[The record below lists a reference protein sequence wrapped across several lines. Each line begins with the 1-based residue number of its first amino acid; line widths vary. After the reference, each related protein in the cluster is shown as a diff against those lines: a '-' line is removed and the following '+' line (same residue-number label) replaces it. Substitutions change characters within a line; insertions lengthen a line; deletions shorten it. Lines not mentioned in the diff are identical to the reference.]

1 MYVLACGLIINL
13 GSQVIRLIAER
24 GFKSALDRLHTLL
37 PTFRISL
44 LWCGVYLY
52 LGIWPCKLLLATPFF
67 SFSPAL
73 MCLVPKVFQWVLA
86 SDLCLKA
93 GAIAD
98 A

>member
-13 GSQVIRLIAER
+13 GSQVIRIIAER

-37 PTFRISL
+37 PTLRISL

-52 LGIWPCKLLLATPFF
+52 LGIWPCKLLLATPLFL
-67 SFSPAL
+67 SRDAL
-73 MCLVPKVFQWVLA
+73 TCLVPKIFQWVLA
-86 SDLCLKA
+86 GALCLNA
-93 GAIAD
+93 TAIAY